1 MDMKKKSFSFSFLY
15 KENIMERELGL
26 SKPNFSELG
35 THVAGIEVRFRIVTI
50 RDLA

>member
-1 MDMKKKSFSFSFLY
+1 MDMKKTSFSFSFLY
-15 KENIMERELGL
+15 KENIVERELGL

-35 THVAGIEVRFRIVTI
+35 THIGIEVRFQIVTI